1 MLFASQDFVFFL
13 IVLIFLYY
21 GPCRKFQWQLILLA
35 SYIFYYFSGVTNLFY
50 IAFTTVTTY
59 LLTRAMQKVSDE
71 TSAFVKS
78 HKEDMSRE
86 ERKAYKA
93 SRKKILGRLLFLDI
107 LCNIGLLAVVK
118 YTNFTISNIN
128 AVMSAFGSKNVL
140 GFWDIALPMGISFYV
155 FQSVGYAIDVY
166 RGKVRAERNFF
177 KLACF
182 ISFFPQ
188 LVQGPISRFDDL
200 TETLFTRHE
209 YDFDRVKSGALRV
222 LWGFFKKLVIADRLL
237 VAVNTIIHDPE
248 NYYGAFVFVG
258 MVFYGIELY
267 ADFTGGIDITIG
279 VAEILGIRVKE
290 NFKRP
295 YFSKSIKEFWNRW
308 HITMGTWFTDYI
320 FYPLSVSKWMLKLSH
335 NSREKLGDKFGK
347 RVPVY
352 LSSLIVWFA
361 TGLWHGASW
370 NFIVWGIGNFVIIMI
385 SQELTPFYRWFHSK
399 CNVEGKKSW
408 SAFQIIRTIFIMS
421 SLRTFDCY
429 RDVPLTFRMYGSM
442 FTRANFGN
450 VIASWNTLGL
460 EASDYVVVML
470 GVILMFAVSM
480 ISRGVGMGEYTELVS
495 GDIRPAEA
503 SARGK
508 LFAKGYWTQF
518 AVIFLLFL
526 VVLIFGNYGIGF
538 DSSQF
543 IYNQF

>member
-1 MLFASQDFVFFL
+1 MLFASQNFVFFL

-200 TETLFTRHE
+200 KETLFARHE

-442 FTRANFGN
+442 FTHANFGN

-526 VVLIFGNYGIGF
+526 VVLILGNYGIGF

>member
-1 MLFASQDFVFFL
+1 MLFASQNFVFFL

-21 GPCRKFQWQLILLA
+21 GPCKKFQWQLILLA

-166 RGKVRAERNFF
+166 RGKVRAESNFF

-200 TETLFTRHE
+200 TETLFARHE
-209 YDFDRVKSGALRV
+209 YDFGRVKSGALRV

-442 FTRANFGN
+442 FTHANFGN

-460 EASDYVVVML
+460 KASDYVVVML